1 MMLGIP
7 NASWG
12 TVDRS
17 HVQTV
22 VLVPSCGPFIQRLS
36 GQGSWLVLFASESAG
51 EVEVLVVKENK
62 DN

>member
-1 MMLGIP
+1 MLGIP

-12 TVDRS
+12 TVARS

-22 VLVPSCGPFIQRLS
+22 VLVPSCGPFSQRLF
-36 GQGSWLVLFASESAG
+36 GQGSWLLLFAPEPAG
-51 EVEVLVVKENK
+51 EVEVLVAKENK